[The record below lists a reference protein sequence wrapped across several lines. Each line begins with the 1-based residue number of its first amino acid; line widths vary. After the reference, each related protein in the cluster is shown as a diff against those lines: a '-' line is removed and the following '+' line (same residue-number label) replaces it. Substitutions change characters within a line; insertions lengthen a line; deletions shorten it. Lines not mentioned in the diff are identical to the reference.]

1 MTTITAHSGQQLSF
15 IHQPLQGFFKGE
27 DGSILLVSMEKLA
40 QRITRDRGGMSS
52 LIENLDALNEAY
64 RQIDLGNPIQM
75 PVLNSRRRSL
85 NLKTVVTPF
94 RQHYFGEI
102 RPLEAGQSRSMCV

>member
-1 MTTITAHSGQQLSF
+1 MPQLLQTIYEIAVE
-15 IHQPLQGFFKGE
+15 KG
-27 DGSILLVSMEKLA
+27 
-40 QRITRDRGGMSS
+40 RD
-52 LIENLDALNEAY
+52 
-64 RQIDLGNPIQM
+64 
-75 PVLNSRRRSL
+75 VLCIVFGDPRVPPPYYEGL